1 MVVSIDEPDLT
12 QFFSEEKLKQLGLVS
27 LPTVSSGIEEP
38 TIADEDIT
46 TNISGG
52 TEEVPLSAEEINVQN
67 ITSPQLPAGTVIT
80 PEGQVV
86 QEGETLVGGQ
96 VGDIAAVQAQPALA
110 PEEIQAAQVDAATIG
125 GEVDQALVDAA
136 TGVVSQESLVEAAQ
150 TGNIPQ
156 AEAEEIAA
164 RAATEAAQITG
175 DFAIDP
181 VTGELSPD
189 AVITAA
195 QAQASAE
202 FNAAISSLQQEINQT
217 PVDPRATVR
226 EQYSQLMDFEV
237 GETPAWAAGA
247 IRAANQ
253 MISLRGIP
261 GTIGAEAITS
271 ALMQA
276 ALPIAQQDA
285 QMFST
290 WSLSVLEKKA
300 QIGIL
305 RASHLAS
312 LDVQNLS
319 NRQQA
324 AVVNAQSALQIQ
336 MFNLDS
342 EQQARVLNAQNA
354 LNIASQNAGFTQQAA
369 LENAR
374 NFLQMDVSNL
384 DSRTRTAIQNAQA
397 ALTLE
402 AQNLNNRQQAAVE
415 NARAF
420 LQMDFTNL
428 SNEQQASIVNSQS
441 RLQTLLSDNAA
452 INAALQFNATS
463 ENQVNTF
470 MAGLAADISKFN
482 SSQTLTADQ
491 FSAAMLDAREQFN
504 VRNALLIEQAN
515 VQYLRQIN
523 TVNTA
528 EINRFNLINAQNLL
542 GISNTAMANALTLLR
557 DENVRIFQASESIL
571 ERTLRLGIAEL
582 DANTKLAL
590 LTNTQKFESGKL
602 LGSFVTGIVS
612 NILEGIV

>member
-1 MVVSIDEPDLT
+1 MPNGIDLSQEDLARIA
-12 QFFSEEKLKQLGLVS
+12 EDVKNLGLVDM
-27 LPTVSSGIEEP
+27 PTTGVETDAVVVPEEP
-38 TIADEDIT
+38 VVNVEQTGGTKEVPVSAEDI
-46 TNISGG
+46 N
-52 TEEVPLSAEEINVQN
+52 LQN
-67 ITSPQLPAGTVIT
+67 ITAPQLPTGTTISPT
-80 PEGQVV
+80 GQVI
-86 QEGETLVGGQ
+86 QEGEVLVGDQ
-96 VGDIAAVQAQPALA
+96 LTAAPTVQAQPALT
-110 PEEIQAAQVDAATIG
+110 PEEVQAAQIEAATIG
-125 GEVDQALVDAA
+125 GEVDQAAVDAA
-136 TGVVSQESLVEAAQ
+136 TGVVSEESLVQAAQ

-156 AEAEEIAA
+156 AEAQEIAA
-164 RAATEAAQITG
+164 RAAAEAAEITG

-226 EQYSQLMDFEV
+226 EQYSQLMDFDV

-247 IRAANQ
+247 MRAANQ
-253 MISLRGIP
+253 MVSLRGIP
-261 GTIGAEAITS
+261 GTIGAEAVTS

-285 QMFST
+285 QIFAT
-290 WSLSVLEKKA
+290 WSLSVLEKKT
-300 QIGIL
+300 QVGIL

-312 LDVQNLS
+312 LDVQNLG

-336 MFNLDS
+336 MFNLDA
-342 EQQARVLNAQNA
+342 EQQAKVLNAQNA
-354 LNIASQNAGFTQQAA
+354 LSIASQNAGFKQQAA

-384 DSRTRTAIQNAQA
+384 DARTRTAIQNAQA

-420 LQMDFTNL
+420 LNMDFTNL
-428 SNEQQASIVNSQS
+428 SNEQQAAIVNSQN
-441 RLQTLLSDNAA
+441 RLQTMLSDNAA
-452 INAALQFNATS
+452 INAAIQFNATS
-463 ENQVNTF
+463 QNQVNTF
-470 MAGLAADISKFN
+470 MASLAADISKFN
-482 SSQTLTADQ
+482 SAQTLTADQ
-491 FSAAMLDAREQFN
+491 FSAAMSDAREQFDN
-504 VRNALLIEQAN
+504 RNALLIEQAN

-523 TVNTA
+523 TINTA
-528 EINRFNLINAQNLL
+528 DINRFNLINAQNLL

-557 DENVRIFQASESIL
+557 DENVRLFQASESEL
-571 ERTLRLGIAEL
+571 ERALRLGIAEL
-582 DANTKLAL
+582 DASTKLAL
-590 LTNTQKFESGKL
+590 LDDQQKFQSGSQI
-602 LGSFVTGIVS
+602 GAFITGIIS
-612 NILEGIV
+612 NLIGK